1 MNMFEKLTQ
10 QNRITPPF
18 NYKVRL
24 NNTTFNVSDVEEIQF
39 VISFEKVLVHINNDQ
54 IASFTFNENAL
65 KEFGVKGL
73 IMPTSE
79 ELMNMPGTHSYSCGS
94 FFDSNFSKNII
105 FFVTDNEG
113 FDEKINLNVIFKN
126 ILYVLK
132 KAYNRH
138 QNY

>member
-18 NYKVRL
+18 GHKVKL
-24 NNTTFNVSDVEEIQF
+24 NNTTFNMTDVEEIKF
-39 VISFEKVLVHINNDQ
+39 DISFEKVIVEINDDQ
-54 IASFTFNENAL
+54 IASF
-65 KEFGVKGL
+65 
-73 IMPTSE
+73 
-79 ELMNMPGTHSYSCGS
+79 SCG
-94 FFDSNFSKNII
+94 FFVDGNFSKNII

>member
-65 KEFGVKGL
+65 KEFGIKGL

-94 FFDSNFSKNII
+94 FFDSNFFKNII

>member
-65 KEFGVKGL
+65 QEFGIKGL

-79 ELMNMPGTHSYSCGS
+79 ELMNMPGTYSYSCGS
-94 FFDSNFSKNII
+94 FFDNDFSNNIV

-126 ILYVLK
+126 ILHVLK
-132 KAYNRH
+132 KSYNYYR
-138 QNY
+138 N

>member
-18 NYKVRL
+18 SHKVRL
-24 NNTTFNVSDVEEIQF
+24 NNTTFNVTDVEEIQF
-39 VISFEKVLVHINNDQ
+39 VISFEKVLVYINNDQ

-65 KEFGVKGL
+65 QDFGVKGL
-73 IMPTSE
+73 ITPTSE

-94 FFDSNFSKNII
+94 FFDSNFFKNII

>member
-24 NNTTFNVSDVEEIQF
+24 NNTTFNVNDVEEIQF

-54 IASFTFNENAL
+54 IASFTFNKNAL
-65 KEFGVKGL
+65 QEFGVKGL

-79 ELMNMPGTHSYSCGS
+79 ELMNMPGTYSYNCGS
-94 FFDSNFSKNII
+94 FVDSNFSKNII

>member
-24 NNTTFNVSDVEEIQF
+24 NNTTFKVSDVEEIQF
-39 VISFEKVLVHINNDQ
+39 VISFEKVLVYINNDQ

-79 ELMNMPGTHSYSCGS
+79 ELMNIPGTHSYSCGS
-94 FFDSNFSKNII
+94 FVDSNFSKNII

>member
-24 NNTTFNVSDVEEIQF
+24 NSTTFNVSDVEEIQF
-39 VISFEKVLVHINNDQ
+39 VISFEKVLVYINNDQ

-65 KEFGVKGL
+65 QDFGVKGL
-73 IMPTSE
+73 ITPTSE

-94 FFDSNFSKNII
+94 FFDSNFFKNII

-132 KAYNRH
+132 KAHNRH

>member
-1 MNMFEKLTQ
+1 MSMFEKLTQ

-24 NNTTFNVSDVEEIQF
+24 NNTTFNVTDVEEIQF
-39 VISFEKVLVHINNDQ
+39 VISFEKVLIYINNDQ

-132 KAYNRH
+132 KAYNCH

>member
-18 NYKVRL
+18 GHKVKL
-24 NNTTFNVSDVEEIQF
+24 NNTTFNVTDVEEIKF
-39 VISFEKVLVHINNDQ
+39 VISFDKVIVEINDDQ
-54 IASFTFNENAL
+54 IASFAFNENAL
-65 KEFGVKGL
+65 QEFGVKGL

-94 FFDSNFSKNII
+94 FFQGFSKNII

>member
-39 VISFEKVLVHINNDQ
+39 VISFEKVLIYINNDQ

-94 FFDSNFSKNII
+94 FFDSNFFKNII

>member
-24 NNTTFNVSDVEEIQF
+24 NNTTFNVTDVEEIQF
-39 VISFEKVLVHINNDQ
+39 VISFEKVLVYINNDQ
-54 IASFTFNENAL
+54 IASFTFNENDL
-65 KEFGVKGL
+65 QDFGIKGL

-94 FFDSNFSKNII
+94 FVDSNFSKNII

>member
-1 MNMFEKLTQ
+1 MNMFEKLTR

-18 NYKVRL
+18 SHKVRL
-24 NNTTFNVSDVEEIQF
+24 NNTTFNVTDVEEIQF
-39 VISFEKVLVHINNDQ
+39 VISFEKVLVYINNDQ

-65 KEFGVKGL
+65 QDFGVKGL

-94 FFDSNFSKNII
+94 FFDSNFFKNII

>member
-24 NNTTFNVSDVEEIQF
+24 NNTTFNVSDAEEIQF

>member
-1 MNMFEKLTQ
+1 MNMFEKLTR

-18 NYKVRL
+18 SHKVKL
-24 NNTTFNVSDVEEIQF
+24 NNTTFNMTDVEEIQF
-39 VISFEKVLVHINNDQ
+39 IISFEEVLIYINNDK

-94 FFDSNFSKNII
+94 FVDSNFSKNII

-126 ILYVLK
+126 ILHVLK
-132 KAYNRH
+132 KSYNYYR
-138 QNY
+138 N

>member
-18 NYKVRL
+18 SHKVTL
-24 NNTTFNVSDVEEIQF
+24 NNTTFNVTDVEEIKF
-39 VISFEKVLVHINNDQ
+39 IISFERVFVEINDDQ

-65 KEFGVKGL
+65 QEFGIKGL

-94 FFDSNFSKNII
+94 FVDSNFSKNII

-126 ILYVLK
+126 ILYV
-132 KAYNRH
+132 
-138 QNY
+138 

>member
-18 NYKVRL
+18 SHKVRL
-24 NNTTFNVSDVEEIQF
+24 NNTTFNVTDVEEIQF
-39 VISFEKVLVHINNDQ
+39 VISFEKVLIYINNDQ

-132 KAYNRH
+132 KAYNYYR
-138 QNY
+138 N

>member
-1 MNMFEKLTQ
+1 MNMFEKLTK

-18 NYKVRL
+18 GHKVRL
-24 NNTTFNVSDVEEIQF
+24 NNTTFNVTDVEEIQF
-39 VISFEKVLVHINNDQ
+39 VISFEKVLVYINNDQ

-65 KEFGVKGL
+65 QDFGVKGL
-73 IMPTSE
+73 ITPTSE

-94 FFDSNFSKNII
+94 FFDSNFFKNII

>member
-18 NYKVRL
+18 SHKVTL
-24 NNTTFNVSDVEEIQF
+24 NNTTFNVTDVEEIKF
-39 VISFEKVLVHINNDQ
+39 IISFERVFVEINDDQ

-65 KEFGVKGL
+65 QDFGIKDL
-73 IMPTSE
+73 TMPSLE
-79 ELMNMPGTHSYSCGS
+79 QLMSMPGIYSYSCGS
-94 FFDSNFSKNII
+94 FFDNDFSNNIV

-126 ILYVLK
+126 ILHVLK
-132 KAYNRH
+132 KSYNYYR
-138 QNY
+138 N

>member
-18 NYKVRL
+18 SHKVRL
-24 NNTTFNVSDVEEIQF
+24 NNTTFMVTDVEEIKF
-39 VISFEKVLVHINNDQ
+39 IISFERVFVEINDDQ
-54 IASFTFNENAL
+54 IASFTFNKNAL
-65 KEFGVKGL
+65 QDFGIKDL
-73 IMPTSE
+73 ITPTSE

-94 FFDSNFSKNII
+94 FFDSNFFKNII

>member
-65 KEFGVKGL
+65 KEFGIKGL

-94 FFDSNFSKNII
+94 FVDSNFSKNII

-132 KAYNRH
+132 KAYNYYR
-138 QNY
+138 N

>member
-24 NNTTFNVSDVEEIQF
+24 NNTTFNVTDVGEIQF
-39 VISFEKVLVHINNDQ
+39 VISFEKVLIYINNDQ

>member
-24 NNTTFNVSDVEEIQF
+24 NNTTFNVTDVEEIQF
-39 VISFEKVLVHINNDQ
+39 VISFEKVLIYINNDQ

-73 IMPTSE
+73 ITPTSE

-94 FFDSNFSKNII
+94 FVDSNFFKNII

-126 ILYVLK
+126 ILHVLK
-132 KAYNRH
+132 KSYNYYR
-138 QNY
+138 N

>member
-1 MNMFEKLTQ
+1 MFEKLTR

-18 NYKVRL
+18 SHKVRL
-24 NNTTFNVSDVEEIQF
+24 NNTTFNVTDVEEIQF
-39 VISFEKVLVHINNDQ
+39 VISFEKVLVYINNDQ

-65 KEFGVKGL
+65 QDFGVKGL

-94 FFDSNFSKNII
+94 FFDSNFFKNII

>member
-18 NYKVRL
+18 NYKIRL

-39 VISFEKVLVHINNDQ
+39 VISFEKVLIYINNDQ

-65 KEFGVKGL
+65 KEFGIKGL

-94 FFDSNFSKNII
+94 FVDSNFSKNII

>member
-18 NYKVRL
+18 SHKVRL
-24 NNTTFNVSDVEEIQF
+24 NNTTFNVTDVEEIQF
-39 VISFEKVLVHINNDQ
+39 VISFEKVLIYINNDQ